1 MLEEA
6 TPYVFCHTKW
16 GRAYNVLTDCK
27 EENALKKR
35 MYQNVA
41 ANYFR
46 EHSSIFL
53 FVVILF
59 LMGVIFGA
67 VVVNSLSFTQKEDL
81 FSYLSQFFGQVSD
94 GKVAAANDL
103 FRQSFFHNSKFIGL
117 MWVLGISI
125 IGLPVI
131 LILLFIKGMVVGFT
145 VGFLVNQMGWDGFL
159 LSFVSILP
167 QNLIIIPIFIIMA
180 AMSIAFSLKM
190 VRIQFM
196 KKYGEPILPLFKRYM
211 FALAIAV
218 IFISVSSGIEAY
230 LSPGL
235 MKTIVHTVK

>member
-1 MLEEA
+1 M
-6 TPYVFCHTKW
+6 
-16 GRAYNVLTDCK
+16 
-27 EENALKKR
+27 KKR

-41 ANYFR
+41 AIYFR
-46 EHSSIFL
+46 ENSSIFL
-53 FVVILF
+53 FVVVLF

-103 FRQSFFHNSKFIGL
+103 FRQSFYHNIKFIGL

-145 VGFLVNQMGWDGFL
+145 VGFLVNQMGWNGFL
-159 LSFVSILP
+159 LAFVSILP
-167 QNLIIIPIFIIMA
+167 QNLIIIPIFIIIA
-180 AMSIAFSLKM
+180 AVSISFSLRM
-190 VRIQFM
+190 VQMQFM
-196 KKYGEPILPLFKRYM
+196 KKYSQPILPLFRRYLT
-211 FALAIAV
+211 ALVVAIILLA
-218 IFISVSSGIEAY
+218 VSSAVEAY
-230 LSPGL
+230 LSPDL
-235 MKTIVHTVK
+235 MKTVVHTIK